1 MKKCPPRRKAYFS
14 RRTDMSTDVAAQH
27 ESGLMES
34 AGGAMQTA
42 VQAARDGAADARA
55 RVAETLP
62 AVTGFISRLVYTT
75 SYTLSYGVVFPTMLV
90 VSVVP
95 KENAIVHGLVDGGRA
110 AKDTVANMRGV
121 SLSDQIGAALNSAAG
136 DNHGADGDMPS

>member
-1 MKKCPPRRKAYFS
+1 
-14 RRTDMSTDVAAQH
+14 MSTDVAAQH
-27 ESGLMES
+27 ESGLMDS
-34 AGGAMQTA
+34 AGGAVQTA

-55 RVAETLP
+55 RVAETMP

-95 KENAIVHGLVDGGRA
+95 KENAVVHGLVDGGRA
-110 AKDTVANMRGV
+110 AKDTVSHMRGL
-121 SLSDQIGAALNSAAG
+121 SLSDQMSGALDAVSS
-136 DNHGADGDMPS
+136 GAPEREMPATG